1 MQQEICGGNMIL
13 VIYGYGGHGLEV
25 EELARVINIK
35 EHRWE
40 KIIFIDDAKEKIDN
54 EKIFSF
60 EEIINKYSSKDI
72 EFMTGI
78 GEPVIREK
86 IYNKVK
92 DKGYSFAILVHPSAS
107 VAESAI
113 LEEGTMVSHNAFI
126 SIKAH
131 LLANTLIQPMASVH
145 HECKVGRNSVVS
157 TSAVMGGNSGLGY
170 NSFIGLGASVKQGI
184 SVGNGSVV
192 GMGAVVIKSVSDRV
206 MVVGNPAKAIK
217 MGDLR
222 AF

>member
-1 MQQEICGGNMIL
+1 MVLG
-13 VIYGYGGHGLEV
+13 IYGYGGHGLEV
-25 EELARVINIK
+25 EELARVINLK
-35 EHRWE
+35 ENRWE
-40 KIIFIDDAKEKIDN
+40 KIIFVDDAKDKIDN

-60 EEIINKYSSKDI
+60 EDIISKYSPKDI

-86 IYNKVK
+86 LYNKVK
-92 DKGYSFAILVHPSAS
+92 EKDYSFAILVHPSAS
-107 VAESAI
+107 VAESAV
-113 LEEGTMVSHNAFI
+113 LEEGTMVAHNAFV

-131 LLANTLIQPMASVH
+131 LFTNTLVQPMACVH
-145 HECKVGRNSVVS
+145 HECSVGRNSVVS
-157 TSAVMGGNSGLGY
+157 TSAVMGGNSSLGY

-192 GMGAVVIKSVSDRV
+192 GMGAIVIKNVSDRV
-206 MVVGNPAKAIK
+206 MVVGNPARAIK

>member
-1 MQQEICGGNMIL
+1 MVLG
-13 VIYGYGGHGLEV
+13 IYGYGGHGLEV
-25 EELARVINIK
+25 EELARVINLK
-35 EHRWE
+35 ENRWE
-40 KIIFIDDAKEKIDN
+40 KIIFVDDAKDKIDN

-60 EEIINKYSSKDI
+60 EDIISKYSPKDI

-86 IYNKVK
+86 LYNKVK
-92 DKGYSFAILVHPSAS
+92 EKDYSFAILVHPSAS
-107 VAESAI
+107 VAESAV
-113 LEEGTMVSHNAFI
+113 LEEGTMVAHNAFV

-131 LLANTLIQPMASVH
+131 LFTNTLVQPMACVH
-145 HECKVGRNSVVS
+145 HECSVGKNSVVS
-157 TSAVMGGNSGLGY
+157 TSAVMGGNSNLGY

-192 GMGAVVIKSVSDRV
+192 GMGAVVIKNVSDRV
-206 MVVGNPAKAIK
+206 MVVGNPARAIK

>member
-1 MQQEICGGNMIL
+1 MVLG
-13 VIYGYGGHGLEV
+13 IYGYGGHGLEV
-25 EELARVINIK
+25 EELARVINLK
-35 EHRWE
+35 ENRWE
-40 KIIFIDDAKEKIDN
+40 KIIFVDDAKDKIDN

-60 EEIINKYSSKDI
+60 EDIISKYSPKDI

-86 IYNKVK
+86 LYNKVK
-92 DKGYSFAILVHPSAS
+92 EKDYCFAILVHPSAS
-107 VAESAI
+107 VAESAV
-113 LEEGTMVSHNAFI
+113 LEEGTMVAHNAFV

-131 LLANTLIQPMASVH
+131 LFTNALVQPLACVH
-145 HECKVGRNSVVS
+145 HECSVGRNSVVS
-157 TSAVMGGNSGLGY
+157 TSAVMGGNSSLGY

-192 GMGAVVIKSVSDRV
+192 GMGAVVIKNVSDRV
-206 MVVGNPAKAIK
+206 MVVGNPARAIK

>member
-1 MQQEICGGNMIL
+1 MVLG
-13 VIYGYGGHGLEV
+13 IYGYGGHGLEV
-25 EELARVINIK
+25 EELARVINLK
-35 EHRWE
+35 ENRWE
-40 KIIFIDDAKEKIDN
+40 KIIFVDDAKDKIDN

-60 EEIINKYSSKDI
+60 EDIISKYSPKDI

-86 IYNKVK
+86 LYNKVK
-92 DKGYSFAILVHPSAS
+92 EKDYCFAILVHPSAS
-107 VAESAI
+107 VAESAV
-113 LEEGTMVSHNAFI
+113 LEEGTMVAHNAFV

-131 LLANTLIQPMASVH
+131 LFTNALVQPLACVH
-145 HECKVGRNSVVS
+145 HECSVGRNSVVS
-157 TSAVMGGNSGLGY
+157 TSAVMGGNSSLGY

-184 SVGNGSVV
+184 SVGNDSVV

>member
-1 MQQEICGGNMIL
+1 MVLG
-13 VIYGYGGHGLEV
+13 IYGYGGHGLEV
-25 EELARVINIK
+25 EELARVINLK
-35 EHRWE
+35 ENRWE
-40 KIIFIDDAKEKIDN
+40 KIIFVDDAKDKIDN

-60 EEIINKYSSKDI
+60 EDIISKYSPKDI

-86 IYNKVK
+86 LYNKVK
-92 DKGYSFAILVHPSAS
+92 EKDYCFAILVHPSAS
-107 VAESAI
+107 VAESAV
-113 LEEGTMVSHNAFI
+113 LEEGTMVAHNAFV

-131 LLANTLIQPMASVH
+131 LFTNALVQPLACVH
-145 HECKVGRNSVVS
+145 HECSVGRNSVVS
-157 TSAVMGGNSGLGY
+157 TSAVMGGNSSLGY

-192 GMGAVVIKSVSDRV
+192 GMGAIVIKNVSDRV
-206 MVVGNPAKAIK
+206 MVVGNPARAIK

>member
-1 MQQEICGGNMIL
+1 MVLG
-13 VIYGYGGHGLEV
+13 IYGYGGHGLEV
-25 EELARVINIK
+25 EELARVINLK
-35 EHRWE
+35 ENRWE
-40 KIIFIDDAKEKIDN
+40 KIIFVDDAKDKIDN

-60 EEIINKYSSKDI
+60 EDIISKYSPKDI

-86 IYNKVK
+86 LYNKVK
-92 DKGYSFAILVHPSAS
+92 EKDYCFAILVHPSAS

-113 LEEGTMVSHNAFI
+113 LEEGTMVAHNAFV

-131 LLANTLIQPMASVH
+131 LFTNTLVQPMACVH
-145 HECKVGRNSVVS
+145 HECSVGRNSVVS
-157 TSAVMGGNSGLGY
+157 TSAVMGGNSSLGY

-192 GMGAVVIKSVSDRV
+192 GMGAVVIKNVSDRV
-206 MVVGNPAKAIK
+206 MVVGNPARAIK

>member
-1 MQQEICGGNMIL
+1 MVLG
-13 VIYGYGGHGLEV
+13 IYGYGGHGLEV
-25 EELARVINIK
+25 EELARVINLK
-35 EHRWE
+35 ENRWE
-40 KIIFIDDAKEKIDN
+40 KIIFVDDAKDKIDN

-60 EEIINKYSSKDI
+60 EDIISKYSPKDI

-86 IYNKVK
+86 LYNKVK
-92 DKGYSFAILVHPSAS
+92 EKDYSFAILVHPSAS

-113 LEEGTMVSHNAFI
+113 LEEGTMVAHNAFV

-131 LLANTLIQPMASVH
+131 LFTNTLVQPMACVH
-145 HECKVGRNSVVS
+145 HECSVGRNSVVS
-157 TSAVMGGNSGLGY
+157 TSAVMGGNSNLGY

-192 GMGAVVIKSVSDRV
+192 GMGAIVIKNVSDRV
-206 MVVGNPAKAIK
+206 MVVGNPARAIK

>member
-1 MQQEICGGNMIL
+1 MIL
-13 VIYGYGGHGLEV
+13 GIYGYGGHGLEV
-25 EELARVINIK
+25 EELARVINLK
-35 EHRWE
+35 ENRWE
-40 KIIFIDDAKEKIDN
+40 KIIFVDDAKDKIDN

-60 EEIINKYSSKDI
+60 EDIISKYSPKDI

-86 IYNKVK
+86 LYNKVK
-92 DKGYSFAILVHPSAS
+92 EKDYSFAILVHPSAS
-107 VAESAI
+107 VAESAV
-113 LEEGTMVSHNAFI
+113 LEEGTTVAHNAFV

-131 LLANTLIQPMASVH
+131 LFTNTLVQPLACVH
-145 HECKVGRNSVVS
+145 HECSVGRNSVVS
-157 TSAVMGGNSGLGY
+157 TSAVMGGNSSLGY

-192 GMGAVVIKSVSDRV
+192 GMGAVVIKNVSDRV
-206 MVVGNPAKAIK
+206 MVVGNPARAIK

>member
-1 MQQEICGGNMIL
+1 MVLG
-13 VIYGYGGHGLEV
+13 IYGYGGHGLEV
-25 EELARVINIK
+25 EELARVIHLK
-35 EHRWE
+35 ENRWA
-40 KIIFIDDAKEKIDN
+40 KIIFVDDAKDKIDN

-60 EEIINKYSSKDI
+60 EDIISKYSPKDI

-86 IYNKVK
+86 LYNKVK
-92 DKGYSFAILVHPSAS
+92 EKDYSFAILVHPSAS
-107 VAESAI
+107 VAESAV
-113 LEEGTMVSHNAFI
+113 LEEGTMVAHNAFV

-131 LLANTLIQPMASVH
+131 LFTNTLVQPMACVH
-145 HECKVGRNSVVS
+145 HECSVGRNSVVS
-157 TSAVMGGNSGLGY
+157 TSAVMGGNSSLGY

-192 GMGAVVIKSVSDRV
+192 GMGAIVIKNVSDRV
-206 MVVGNPAKAIK
+206 MVVGNPARAIK

>member
-1 MQQEICGGNMIL
+1 MVLG
-13 VIYGYGGHGLEV
+13 IYGYGGHGLEV
-25 EELARVINIK
+25 EELARVINLK
-35 EHRWE
+35 ENRWE
-40 KIIFIDDAKEKIDN
+40 KIIFVDDAKDKIDN

-60 EEIINKYSSKDI
+60 EDIISKYSPKDI

-86 IYNKVK
+86 LYNKVK
-92 DKGYSFAILVHPSAS
+92 EKDYCFAILVHPSAS
-107 VAESAI
+107 VAESAV
-113 LEEGTMVSHNAFI
+113 LEEGTMVAHNAFV

-131 LLANTLIQPMASVH
+131 LFTNALVQPLACVH
-145 HECKVGRNSVVS
+145 HECSVGRNSVVS
-157 TSAVMGGNSGLGY
+157 TSAVMGGNSSLGY
-170 NSFIGLGASVKQGI
+170 NSFIGLGATVKQGI

-192 GMGAVVIKSVSDRV
+192 GMGAVVIKNVSDRV
-206 MVVGNPAKAIK
+206 MVVGNPARAIK

>member
-1 MQQEICGGNMIL
+1 MVLG
-13 VIYGYGGHGLEV
+13 IYGYGGHGLEV
-25 EELARVINIK
+25 EELARVINLK
-35 EHRWE
+35 ENRWE
-40 KIIFIDDAKEKIDN
+40 KIIFVDDAKEKIDN

-60 EEIINKYSSKDI
+60 EDTISKYSPNEI

-107 VAESAI
+107 VAESAV
-113 LEEGTMVSHNAFI
+113 LEEGTMVSYNAFV

-131 LLANTLIQPMASVH
+131 LQTNTLIQPMASVH

-157 TSAVMGGNSGLGY
+157 TSAVMGGNSSLGY

-192 GMGAVVIKSVSDRV
+192 GMGTVVIKDVSDRV
-206 MVVGNPAKAIK
+206 MVVGNPARPIK

>member
-1 MQQEICGGNMIL
+1 MVLG
-13 VIYGYGGHGLEV
+13 IYGYGGHGLEV
-25 EELARVINIK
+25 EELARVINLK
-35 EHRWE
+35 ENRWE
-40 KIIFIDDAKEKIDN
+40 KIIFVDDAKDKIDN

-60 EEIINKYSSKDI
+60 EDIISKYSPKDI

-86 IYNKVK
+86 LYNKVK
-92 DKGYSFAILVHPSAS
+92 EKDYSFAILVHPSAS
-107 VAESAI
+107 VAESAV
-113 LEEGTMVSHNAFI
+113 LEEGTMVAHNAFV

-131 LLANTLIQPMASVH
+131 LFTNTLVQPLACVH
-145 HECKVGRNSVVS
+145 HECSVGRNSVVS
-157 TSAVMGGNSGLGY
+157 TSAVMGGNSSLGY

-192 GMGAVVIKSVSDRV
+192 GMGAVVIKNVSDRV
-206 MVVGNPAKAIK
+206 MVVGNPARAIK

>member
-1 MQQEICGGNMIL
+1 MVLG
-13 VIYGYGGHGLEV
+13 IYGYGGHGLEV
-25 EELARVINIK
+25 EEHARVINLK
-35 EHRWE
+35 ENRWE
-40 KIIFIDDAKEKIDN
+40 KIIFVDDAKDKIDN

-60 EEIINKYSSKDI
+60 EDIISKYSPKDI

-86 IYNKVK
+86 LYNKVK
-92 DKGYSFAILVHPSAS
+92 EKDYCFAILVHPSAS
-107 VAESAI
+107 VAESAV
-113 LEEGTMVSHNAFI
+113 LEEGTMVAHNAFV

-131 LLANTLIQPMASVH
+131 LFTNALVQPLACVH
-145 HECKVGRNSVVS
+145 HECSVGRNSVVS
-157 TSAVMGGNSGLGY
+157 TSAVMGGNSSLGY

-192 GMGAVVIKSVSDRV
+192 GMGAVVIKNVSDRV
-206 MVVGNPAKAIK
+206 MVVGNPARAIK

>member
-1 MQQEICGGNMIL
+1 MVLG
-13 VIYGYGGHGLEV
+13 IYGYGGHGLEV
-25 EELARVINIK
+25 EELARVINLK
-35 EHRWE
+35 ENRWE
-40 KIIFIDDAKEKIDN
+40 KIIFVDDAKDKIDN

-60 EEIINKYSSKDI
+60 EDIISKYSPKDI

-86 IYNKVK
+86 LYNKVK
-92 DKGYSFAILVHPSAS
+92 EKDYCFAILVHPSAS
-107 VAESAI
+107 VAESAV
-113 LEEGTMVSHNAFI
+113 LEEGTMVAHNAFV

-131 LLANTLIQPMASVH
+131 LFTNALVQPLACVH
-145 HECKVGRNSVVS
+145 HECSVGRNSVVS
-157 TSAVMGGNSGLGY
+157 TSAVMGGNSSLGY

-192 GMGAVVIKSVSDRV
+192 GMGAVVIKNVSDRV

>member
-1 MQQEICGGNMIL
+1 MVLG
-13 VIYGYGGHGLEV
+13 IYGYGGHGLEV
-25 EELARVINIK
+25 EELARVINLK
-35 EHRWE
+35 EHRWD

-54 EKIFSF
+54 EKIFLF
-60 EEIINKYSSKDI
+60 EDIISKYSPKEI

-86 IYNKVK
+86 LYNKVK
-92 DKGYSFAILVHPSAS
+92 DKDYSFAILVHPSAS

-113 LEEGTMVSHNAFI
+113 LEEGTMVAHNAFV

-131 LLANTLIQPMASVH
+131 LQTNTLIQPMASVH

-157 TSAVMGGNSGLGY
+157 TSAVMGGNSSLGY
-170 NSFIGLGASVKQGI
+170 NSFIGLSAALKQGI

-192 GMGAVVIKSVSDRV
+192 GMGAVVIKNVSDRV
-206 MVVGNPAKAIK
+206 MVVGNPAKVIK

-222 AF
+222 TF

>member
-1 MQQEICGGNMIL
+1 MVLG
-13 VIYGYGGHGLEV
+13 IYGYGGHGLEV
-25 EELARVINIK
+25 EELARVINLK
-35 EHRWE
+35 ENRWE
-40 KIIFIDDAKEKIDN
+40 KIIFIDDAKDKIDN

-60 EEIINKYSSKDI
+60 EDIISKYSPKDI

-86 IYNKVK
+86 LYNKVK
-92 DKGYSFAILVHPSAS
+92 EKDYSFAILVHPSAS

-113 LEEGTMVSHNAFI
+113 LEEGTMVAHNAFV

-131 LLANTLIQPMASVH
+131 LFTNTLVQPLACVH
-145 HECKVGRNSVVS
+145 HECSVGRNSVVS
-157 TSAVMGGNSGLGY
+157 TSAVMGGNSSLGY

-192 GMGAVVIKSVSDRV
+192 GMGAIVIKNVSDRV
-206 MVVGNPAKAIK
+206 MVVGNPARAIK

>member
-1 MQQEICGGNMIL
+1 MVLG
-13 VIYGYGGHGLEV
+13 IYGYGGHGLEV
-25 EELARVINIK
+25 EELARVINLK
-35 EHRWE
+35 ENRWE
-40 KIIFIDDAKEKIDN
+40 KIIFIDDAKDKIDN

-60 EEIINKYSSKDI
+60 EDIISKYSPKDI

-86 IYNKVK
+86 LYNKVK
-92 DKGYSFAILVHPSAS
+92 EKDYCFAILVHPSAS
-107 VAESAI
+107 VAESAV
-113 LEEGTMVSHNAFI
+113 LEEGTMVAHNAFV

-131 LLANTLIQPMASVH
+131 LFTNTLVQPLACVH
-145 HECKVGRNSVVS
+145 HECSVGRNSVVS
-157 TSAVMGGNSGLGY
+157 TSAVMGGNSSLGY

-192 GMGAVVIKSVSDRV
+192 GMGAVVIKNVSDRV
-206 MVVGNPAKAIK
+206 MVVGNPARAIK

>member
-1 MQQEICGGNMIL
+1 MVLG
-13 VIYGYGGHGLEV
+13 IYGYGGHGLEV
-25 EELARVINIK
+25 EELARVINLK
-35 EHRWE
+35 ENRWE
-40 KIIFIDDAKEKIDN
+40 KIIFVDDAKDKIDN

-60 EEIINKYSSKDI
+60 EDIISKYSPKDI

-86 IYNKVK
+86 LYNKVK
-92 DKGYSFAILVHPSAS
+92 EKDYNFAILVHPSAS
-107 VAESAI
+107 VAESAV
-113 LEEGTMVSHNAFI
+113 LEEGTMVAHNAFV

-131 LLANTLIQPMASVH
+131 LFTNALVQPLACVH
-145 HECKVGRNSVVS
+145 HECSVGRNSVVS
-157 TSAVMGGNSGLGY
+157 TSAVMGGNSSLGY

-192 GMGAVVIKSVSDRV
+192 GMGAVVIKNVSDRV
-206 MVVGNPAKAIK
+206 MVVGNPARAIK

>member
-1 MQQEICGGNMIL
+1 MVLG
-13 VIYGYGGHGLEV
+13 IYGYGGHGLEA
-25 EELARVINIK
+25 EELARVINLK
-35 EHRWE
+35 ENRWE
-40 KIIFIDDAKEKIDN
+40 KIIFVDDAKDKIDN

-60 EEIINKYSSKDI
+60 EDIISKYSPKDI

-86 IYNKVK
+86 LFNKVK
-92 DKGYSFAILVHPSAS
+92 EKDYSFAILVHPSAS
-107 VAESAI
+107 VAESAL
-113 LEEGTMVSHNAFI
+113 LEEGTMVAHNAFV
-126 SIKAH
+126 SIKVH
-131 LLANTLIQPMASVH
+131 LSTNTLVQPMACVH
-145 HECKVGRNSVVS
+145 HECSVGRNSVVS
-157 TSAVMGGNSGLGY
+157 TSAVMGGNSSLGY

-192 GMGAVVIKSVSDRV
+192 GMGAVVIKNVSDRV
-206 MVVGNPAKAIK
+206 MVVGNPARAIK

>member
-1 MQQEICGGNMIL
+1 MVLG
-13 VIYGYGGHGLEV
+13 IYGYGGHGLEV
-25 EELARVINIK
+25 EELARVINLK
-35 EHRWE
+35 ENRWE
-40 KIIFIDDAKEKIDN
+40 KIIFVDDAKDKIDN

-60 EEIINKYSSKDI
+60 EDIISKYSPKDI

-86 IYNKVK
+86 LYNKVK
-92 DKGYSFAILVHPSAS
+92 EKDYNLAILVHPSAS
-107 VAESAI
+107 VAESAV
-113 LEEGTMVSHNAFI
+113 LEEGTMVAHNAFV

-131 LLANTLIQPMASVH
+131 LFTNALVQPLACVH
-145 HECKVGRNSVVS
+145 HECSVGRNSVVS
-157 TSAVMGGNSGLGY
+157 TSAVMGGNSSLGY

-192 GMGAVVIKSVSDRV
+192 GMGAVVIKNVSDRV
-206 MVVGNPAKAIK
+206 MVVGNPARAIK

>member
-1 MQQEICGGNMIL
+1 MIL

-60 EEIINKYSSKDI
+60 EDIISKYSPKDI
-72 EFMTGI
+72 EFMVGL

-86 IYNKVK
+86 IYNEVK
-92 DKGYSFAILVHPSAS
+92 DKCYNFAILVHPSAS
-107 VAESAI
+107 VAESAV
-113 LEEGTMVSHNAFI
+113 LEEGTMVSYNAFV

-131 LLANTLIQPMASVH
+131 LHTNTLIQPMASVH

-157 TSAVMGGNSGLGY
+157 TSAVMGGNSSLGY

-192 GMGAVVIKSVSDRV
+192 GMGTVVIKTVSDRV
-206 MVVGNPAKAIK
+206 MVVGNPARPIK

>member
-1 MQQEICGGNMIL
+1 MVLG
-13 VIYGYGGHGLEV
+13 IYGYGGHGLEV
-25 EELARVINIK
+25 EELARVINLK
-35 EHRWE
+35 ENRWE
-40 KIIFIDDAKEKIDN
+40 KIIFVDDAKDKIDN

-60 EEIINKYSSKDI
+60 EDIISKYSPKDI

-86 IYNKVK
+86 LYNKVK
-92 DKGYSFAILVHPSAS
+92 EKDYSFAILVHPSAS

-113 LEEGTMVSHNAFI
+113 LEEGTMVAHNAFV

-131 LLANTLIQPMASVH
+131 LFTNTLVQPMACVH
-145 HECKVGRNSVVS
+145 HECSVGRNSVVS
-157 TSAVMGGNSGLGY
+157 TSAVMGGNSSLGY

-192 GMGAVVIKSVSDRV
+192 GMGAIVIKNVSDRV
-206 MVVGNPAKAIK
+206 MVVGNPARAIK

>member
-1 MQQEICGGNMIL
+1 MVLG
-13 VIYGYGGHGLEV
+13 IYGYGGHGLEV
-25 EELARVINIK
+25 EELARVINSK
-35 EHRWE
+35 ENRWE
-40 KIIFIDDAKEKIDN
+40 NIIFIDDAPNKIDN

-60 EEIINKYSSKDI
+60 EDVISKYSSKDI
-72 EFMTGI
+72 EFMVGL

-107 VAESAI
+107 VAESAV
-113 LEEGTMVSHNAFI
+113 LEEGTMVSYNAFV

-131 LLANTLIQPMASVH
+131 LHTNTLIQPMASVH
-145 HECKVGRNSVVS
+145 HECKIGRNSVVS
-157 TSAVMGGNSGLGY
+157 ASAVMGGNSSLGY

-192 GMGAVVIKSVSDRV
+192 GMGTVVIKAVSDRV
-206 MVVGNPAKAIK
+206 MVVGNPARPIK

>member
-1 MQQEICGGNMIL
+1 MVLG
-13 VIYGYGGHGLEV
+13 IYGYGGHGLEV
-25 EELARVINIK
+25 EELARVINLK
-35 EHRWE
+35 ENRWE
-40 KIIFIDDAKEKIDN
+40 KIIFVDDAKEKIDN

-60 EEIINKYSSKDI
+60 EDIISKYSPKDI

-78 GEPVIREK
+78 GEPVLREK
-86 IYNKVK
+86 IFNKVK
-92 DKGYSFAILVHPSAS
+92 EKDYGFAILVHPSAS
-107 VAESAI
+107 VAESAV
-113 LEEGTMVSHNAFI
+113 LEEGTMVSYNAFV

-131 LLANTLIQPMASVH
+131 LQTNTLIQPMACVH
-145 HECKVGRNSVVS
+145 HECSVGRNSVVS
-157 TSAVMGGNSGLGY
+157 TSAVMGGNSSLGY

-192 GMGAVVIKSVSDRV
+192 GMGAVVIKNVSDRV
-206 MVVGNPAKAIK
+206 MVVGNPARAIK

>member
-1 MQQEICGGNMIL
+1 MVLG
-13 VIYGYGGHGLEV
+13 IYGYGGHGLEV
-25 EELARVINIK
+25 EELARVINLK
-35 EHRWE
+35 ENRWE
-40 KIIFIDDAKEKIDN
+40 KIIFVDDAKDKIDN

-60 EEIINKYSSKDI
+60 EDIISKYSPKDI

-86 IYNKVK
+86 LYNKVK
-92 DKGYSFAILVHPSAS
+92 EKDYCFAILVHPSAS
-107 VAESAI
+107 VAESAV
-113 LEEGTMVSHNAFI
+113 LEEGTMVAHNAFV

-131 LLANTLIQPMASVH
+131 LFTNALVQPLACVH
-145 HECKVGRNSVVS
+145 HECSVGRNSVVS
-157 TSAVMGGNSGLGY
+157 TSAVMGGNSSLGY

-192 GMGAVVIKSVSDRV
+192 GMGAIVIKNVSDRV

>member
-1 MQQEICGGNMIL
+1 MVLG
-13 VIYGYGGHGLEV
+13 IYGYGGHGLEV
-25 EELARVINIK
+25 EELARVINLK
-35 EHRWE
+35 ENRWE
-40 KIIFIDDAKEKIDN
+40 KIIFVDDAKDKIDN

-60 EEIINKYSSKDI
+60 EDIISKYSPKDI

-86 IYNKVK
+86 LYNKVK
-92 DKGYSFAILVHPSAS
+92 EKDYNFAILVHPSAS
-107 VAESAI
+107 VAESAV
-113 LEEGTMVSHNAFI
+113 LEEGTMVAHNAFV

-131 LLANTLIQPMASVH
+131 LFTNALVQPLACVH
-145 HECKVGRNSVVS
+145 HECSVGRNSVVS
-157 TSAVMGGNSGLGY
+157 TSAVMGGNSSLGY

-192 GMGAVVIKSVSDRV
+192 GMGAIVIKNVSDRV
-206 MVVGNPAKAIK
+206 MVVGNPARAIK

>member
-1 MQQEICGGNMIL
+1 MVLG
-13 VIYGYGGHGLEV
+13 IYGYGGHGLEV
-25 EELARVINIK
+25 EELARVINLK
-35 EHRWE
+35 ENRWE
-40 KIIFIDDAKEKIDN
+40 KIIFIDDAKDKIDN

-60 EEIINKYSSKDI
+60 EDIISKYSPKDI

-86 IYNKVK
+86 LYNKVK
-92 DKGYSFAILVHPSAS
+92 EKDYCFAILVHPSAS
-107 VAESAI
+107 VAESAV
-113 LEEGTMVSHNAFI
+113 LEEGTMVAHNAFV

-131 LLANTLIQPMASVH
+131 LFTNTLVQPMACVH
-145 HECKVGRNSVVS
+145 HKCSVGRNSVVS
-157 TSAVMGGNSGLGY
+157 TSAVMGGNSSLGY

-192 GMGAVVIKSVSDRV
+192 GMGAIVIKNVSDRV
-206 MVVGNPAKAIK
+206 MVVGNPARAIK

>member
-1 MQQEICGGNMIL
+1 MVLG
-13 VIYGYGGHGLEV
+13 IYGYGGHGLEV
-25 EELARVINIK
+25 EELARVINLK
-35 EHRWE
+35 ENRWE
-40 KIIFIDDAKEKIDN
+40 KIIFVDDAKDKIDN

-60 EEIINKYSSKDI
+60 EDIISKYSPKDI

-86 IYNKVK
+86 LYNKVK
-92 DKGYSFAILVHPSAS
+92 EKDYSFAILVHPSAS
-107 VAESAI
+107 VAESAV
-113 LEEGTMVSHNAFI
+113 LEEGTTVAHNAFV

-131 LLANTLIQPMASVH
+131 LFTNTLVQPLACVH
-145 HECKVGRNSVVS
+145 HECSVGRNSVVS
-157 TSAVMGGNSGLGY
+157 TSAVMGGNSSLGY
-170 NSFIGLGASVKQGI
+170 NSFIGLGAAVKQGI

-192 GMGAVVIKSVSDRV
+192 GMGAVVIKNVSDRV
-206 MVVGNPAKAIK
+206 MVVGNPARAIK

>member
-1 MQQEICGGNMIL
+1 MVLG
-13 VIYGYGGHGLEV
+13 IYGYGGHGLEV
-25 EELARVINIK
+25 EELARVINLK
-35 EHRWE
+35 EHRWD

-54 EKIFSF
+54 EKIFLF
-60 EEIINKYSSKDI
+60 EDIISKYSPKEI

-86 IYNKVK
+86 LYNKVK
-92 DKGYSFAILVHPSAS
+92 DKDYSFAILVHPSAS

-113 LEEGTMVSHNAFI
+113 LEEGTMVSHNAFV

-131 LLANTLIQPMASVH
+131 LSTNTLIQPMASVH

-157 TSAVMGGNSGLGY
+157 TSAVMGGNSSLGY
-170 NSFIGLGASVKQGI
+170 NSFIGLSAALKQGI

-192 GMGAVVIKSVSDRV
+192 GMGAVVIKNVSDRV
-206 MVVGNPAKAIK
+206 MVVGNPAKVIK

-222 AF
+222 TF

>member
-1 MQQEICGGNMIL
+1 MVLGM
-13 VIYGYGGHGLEV
+13 YGYGRHGLEV
-25 EELARVINIK
+25 EELARVINSK
-35 EHRWE
+35 ENRWE
-40 KIIFIDDAKEKIDN
+40 NIIFIDDASNKIDN

-60 EEIINKYSSKDI
+60 EDIICKYSSKDI
-72 EFMTGI
+72 EFMVGL

-107 VAESAI
+107 VAESAV
-113 LEEGTMVSHNAFI
+113 LEEGTMVSYNAFV

-131 LLANTLIQPMASVH
+131 LHTNTLIQPMASVH

-157 TSAVMGGNSGLGY
+157 TSAVMGGNSSLGY

-192 GMGAVVIKSVSDRV
+192 GMGTVVIKNVSDRV
-206 MVVGNPAKAIK
+206 MVVGNPARPIK

>member
-1 MQQEICGGNMIL
+1 MVLG
-13 VIYGYGGHGLEV
+13 IYGYGGHGLEV
-25 EELARVINIK
+25 EELARVINLK
-35 EHRWE
+35 ENRWE
-40 KIIFIDDAKEKIDN
+40 KIIFVDDAKDKIDN

-60 EEIINKYSSKDI
+60 EDIISKYSPKDI

-86 IYNKVK
+86 LYNKVK
-92 DKGYSFAILVHPSAS
+92 EKDYSFAILVHPSAS

-113 LEEGTMVSHNAFI
+113 LEEGTMVAHNAFV

-131 LLANTLIQPMASVH
+131 LFTNTLVQPLACVH
-145 HECKVGRNSVVS
+145 HECSVGRNSVVS
-157 TSAVMGGNSGLGY
+157 TSAVMGGNSSLGY
-170 NSFIGLGASVKQGI
+170 NSFIGLGATVKQGI

-192 GMGAVVIKSVSDRV
+192 GMGAIVIKSVSDRV
-206 MVVGNPAKAIK
+206 MVVGNPARAIK

>member
-1 MQQEICGGNMIL
+1 MVLG
-13 VIYGYGGHGLEV
+13 IYGYGGHGLEV
-25 EELARVINIK
+25 EELARVINLK
-35 EHRWE
+35 ENRWA
-40 KIIFIDDAKEKIDN
+40 KIIFVDDAKDKIDN

-60 EEIINKYSSKDI
+60 EDIISKYSPKDI

-86 IYNKVK
+86 LYNKVK
-92 DKGYSFAILVHPSAS
+92 EKDYCFAILVHPSAS
-107 VAESAI
+107 VAESAV
-113 LEEGTMVSHNAFI
+113 LEEGTMVAHNAFV

-131 LLANTLIQPMASVH
+131 LFTNTLVQPMACVH
-145 HECKVGRNSVVS
+145 HECSVGRNSVVS
-157 TSAVMGGNSGLGY
+157 TSAVMGGNSSLGY

-192 GMGAVVIKSVSDRV
+192 GMGAIVIKNVSDRV
-206 MVVGNPAKAIK
+206 MVVGNPARAIK